1 MELKTPGVIGPKSNL
16 CYFRF
21 DVMGVIRI
29 LTEKVISIPSQNN
42 VNLCIRTGFGLMFS
56 FADDTELIAEN
67 KEDLQKLL
75 DIVEEE
81 SRKKGLGLDD
91 KKKRQK

>member
-1 MELKTPGVIGPKSNL
+1 
-16 CYFRF
+16 
-21 DVMGVIRI
+21 
-29 LTEKVISIPSQNN
+29 
-42 VNLCIRTGFGLMFS
+42 MFS
-56 FADDTELIAEN
+56 FADDTELISEN

-81 SRKKGLGLDD
+81 SRNKGLGLDD

>member
-1 MELKTPGVIGPKSNL
+1 
-16 CYFRF
+16 
-21 DVMGVIRI
+21 
-29 LTEKVISIPSQNN
+29 
-42 VNLCIRTGFGLMFS
+42 MFS
-56 FADDTELIAEN
+56 VADDTELISEN